1 MNRRALITGITG
13 QDGSYLAEL
22 LLSKG
27 YDVFGVT
34 RDVHSP
40 KAAALRRLIDGS
52 GLDAARLVLDEC
64 DLTSLAAVSRLCD
77 EVQPDEIYSLAAQSQ
92 VGASFDRPWE
102 TLQANA
108 AATLILLEAVRD
120 FDRNGRSVRIYHA
133 SSSEMFG
140 APAEY
145 PQTESTRF
153 YPRSPYACAKVYAYY
168 QVVNYR
174 EAHGLYACNGILYN
188 HESPRRPPNY
198 VTRKIT
204 HAAARIAAG
213 LQESVT
219 LGSLNVGRDW
229 GYAKE
234 YVEAMW
240 RMLQQ
245 DQPDDYIIAT
255 GEWHTLEEL
264 LDRAFQRV
272 GLDWRDH
279 VRQDPA
285 LMRPTEVT
293 RLQGD
298 ITRARDRLGW
308 EPATRFAELVDLMVD
323 ADVAWLEDE
332 AAAGHSLTGVAP
344 QF

>member
-1 MNRRALITGITG
+1 MNRRALITGVTG

-40 KAAALRRLIDGS
+40 RAQTLRRHIAEA
-52 GLDAARLVLDEC
+52 GLDASQMVLDEC
-64 DLTSLAAVSRLCD
+64 DLTSLSAVSRLCE

-108 AATLILLEAVRD
+108 AATLILLEAVRE
-120 FDRNGRSVRIYHA
+120 FDRRGRNVRIYHA

-140 APAEY
+140 APAEL

-168 QVVNYR
+168 QIVNYR
-174 EAHGLYACNGILYN
+174 EAHGLFACNGILYN
-188 HESPRRPPNY
+188 HESPRRPTNY

-204 HAAARIAAG
+204 QGAAHIAAG
-213 LQESVT
+213 LQETLT
-219 LGSLNVGRDW
+219 LGNLDVGRDW

-245 DQPDDYIIAT
+245 DAPDDFIIAT
-255 GEWHTLEEL
+255 GEWHTLEEF

-279 VRQDPA
+279 VQQDPA

-298 ITRARDRLGW
+298 ISKACEQLGW
-308 EPATRFAELVDLMVD
+308 VPATRFEALVDLMVD
-323 ADVAWLEDE
+323 ADITLAETEVSTPRQVV
-332 AAAGHSLTGVAP
+332 AAAI
-344 QF
+344 QD